1 MSTPRTRIIATSLTA
16 LAGLAAL
23 SGCSSADSGEEA
35 GKPITQQL
43 DQGQIQQALPGAGE
57 VIREWDPYEGKG
69 VRQADDCALVDHPAP
84 KGWVR
89 AGGARYIHNG
99 STDDMAYV
107 TICLFDG
114 PETAKAAYTAW
125 QDKDLKKQDSKETVG
140 EESAFFINPDTNG
153 TAYAFTRSGIVA
165 IKVKIDHNGGGIIGA
180 RDMIA
185 ATLKRLQQVQDG
197 KRATATAGDEAA
209 KAAKK

>member
-1 MSTPRTRIIATSLTA
+1 MPRTRTIATSLAA

-23 SGCSSADSGEEA
+23 TGCSSEASGEGA

-43 DQGQIQQALPGAGE
+43 SQGQITQALPGAGE
-57 VIREWDPYEGKG
+57 VISEWEPYRNKG
-69 VRQADDCALVDHPAP
+69 VVKAPDSCALVDSPAP

-89 AGGARYIHNG
+89 AGRASYLHNG
-99 STDDMAYV
+99 STDDMAYA

-114 PETAKAAYTAW
+114 PDNAKSAYAAW
-125 QDKDLKKQDSKETVG
+125 QDKNLQEQDSKDTVG
-140 EESAFFINPDTNG
+140 EESVFLVDPDAQG
-153 TAYAFTRSGIVA
+153 TVYALSRSGSVA
-165 IKVKIDHNGGGIIGA
+165 IKVEVQHTRGDTTGA
-180 RDMIA
+180 HDMIA

-197 KRATATAGDEAA
+197 ERATATAADEAA